1 MIHCTD
7 LGDDCDNHDNDD
19 NHGGDGDG
27 CIGGGDG
34 DDGGD
39 DDDHVDG
46 GGGDPLQGPL
56 SVLGG
61 DVRVDA
67 LVAKVRDDRPQ
78 ERLRLLHVVERR
90 RDVLKRKVK
99 TALKGSVITA
109 SCCHYHDIGNQG
121 HMVHLVAHHLVEV
134 VHALGVE
141 CVEPALKYG
150 FGHFCP

>member
-1 MIHCTD
+1 MIISIVEYTSHLFIFQLYLPVCFLSSVVIHCTD
-7 LGDDCDNHDNDD
+7 LVDDCDSHDDDD

-27 CIGGGDG
+27 CVRGGDG

-39 DDDHVDG
+39 NDDHVDG
-46 GGGDPLQGPL
+46 GGGDPLHGPL

-90 RDVLKRKVK
+90 
-99 TALKGSVITA
+99 
-109 SCCHYHDIGNQG
+109 
-121 HMVHLVAHHLVEV
+121 
-134 VHALGVE
+134 
-141 CVEPALKYG
+141 
-150 FGHFCP
+150 